1 MFFFLWLISLSTSQV
16 PCRIVKKIPY
26 ESEINNFLRF
36 GNTMKKV
43 KLTKRFA
50 SLDNIL
56 VNVDLIDATHS
67 TAARI

>member
-1 MFFFLWLISLSTSQV
+1 
-16 PCRIVKKIPY
+16 
-26 ESEINNFLRF
+26 
-36 GNTMKKV
+36 MKKV

-67 TAARI
+67 TAARRL